1 MGGFFNMALI
11 HIHFHRL
18 QHDQKTPN
26 AVVALEPFN
35 MLVITRSLAVMKAFL
50 IEAVD
55 EKSLNVAK

>member
-1 MGGFFNMALI
+1 MALI